1 MWTLWI
7 ALPIAAYLAPLLAA
21 WRFAD
26 SSGVGPDRARVRDRW
41 LAVLASIGLGLAA
54 AAPVMALER
63 WAVAATGVDPKAQTT
78 GAWAAMLASLLIY
91 APLEEAAKFA
101 ASWPIA
107 RTRVVTGSRDGMVC
121 ASAIAAGFATVEI
134 AFYLFGAR
142 KAGLLVAGT
151 AGVIVIAR
159 VLLATVA
166 RLFCAAVWGYV
177 LGRARARQTPLL
189 GRNVLLA
196 LAAATATKGIY
207 DHLAFGRGLVALLGV
222 APLFV
227 GMVVVAVGAVRD
239 FAPKALPSWHPSG
252 RLSFLPSIPPPPS
265 LTAMRDALKRAER
278 PVMFRWIMLGALVTM
293 GVIIACV
300 VGSVY
305 AGWRWGIDFGA
316 VDEGEVTGMA
326 PLVFI
331 GLGVLF
337 AFPVSGFLIA
347 RASAA
352 ESVLEPALSAAVAI
366 AGTLVMLGLAEP
378 VALVFAVA
386 FAPIAFGL
394 ACVGAWVGIGG
405 AR

>member
-1 MWTLWI
+1 
-7 ALPIAAYLAPLLAA
+7 
-21 WRFAD
+21 
-26 SSGVGPDRARVRDRW
+26 
-41 LAVLASIGLGLAA
+41 
-54 AAPVMALER
+54 
-63 WAVAATGVDPKAQTT
+63 
-78 GAWAAMLASLLIY
+78 
-91 APLEEAAKFA
+91 
-101 ASWPIA
+101 
-107 RTRVVTGSRDGMVC
+107 
-121 ASAIAAGFATVEI
+121 
-134 AFYLFGAR
+134 
-142 KAGLLVAGT
+142 LLVAGA
-151 AGVIVIAR
+151 AGAAVLAR

-166 RLFCAAVWGYV
+166 RLFCAAGWGYM
-177 LGRARARQTPLL
+177 LGRARSRSTPLL
-189 GRNVLLA
+189 GRNVIVA
-196 LAAATATKGIY
+196 WAAATLLRGVY
-207 DHLAFGRGLVALLGV
+207 DHLVFGRGLVGLLGV

-227 GMVVVAVGAVRD
+227 GMIVVAVGAVRD
-239 FAPKALPSWHPSG
+239 FVPRALPTWHPSG

-278 PVMFRWIMLGALVTM
+278 PVMLHWIALGALVTM

-305 AGWRWGIDFGA
+305 AGWRWGIDFST
-316 VDEGEVTGMA
+316 VEEGEVAGVA
-326 PLVFI
+326 PLLFI
-331 GLGVLF
+331 GMGVLL
-337 AFPVSGFLIA
+337 AFPVSGFLVA

>member
-1 MWTLWI
+1 
-7 ALPIAAYLAPLLAA
+7 
-21 WRFAD
+21 
-26 SSGVGPDRARVRDRW
+26 
-41 LAVLASIGLGLAA
+41 
-54 AAPVMALER
+54 
-63 WAVAATGVDPKAQTT
+63 
-78 GAWAAMLASLLIY
+78 
-91 APLEEAAKFA
+91 
-101 ASWPIA
+101 
-107 RTRVVTGSRDGMVC
+107 
-121 ASAIAAGFATVEI
+121 
-134 AFYLFGAR
+134 
-142 KAGLLVAGT
+142 
-151 AGVIVIAR
+151 
-159 VLLATVA
+159 
-166 RLFCAAVWGYV
+166 
-177 LGRARARQTPLL
+177 
-189 GRNVLLA
+189 
-196 LAAATATKGIY
+196 
-207 DHLAFGRGLVALLGV
+207 
-222 APLFV
+222 
-227 GMVVVAVGAVRD
+227 
-239 FAPKALPSWHPSG
+239 
-252 RLSFLPSIPPPPS
+252 
-265 LTAMRDALKRAER
+265 MRDALKRAER